1 MNQRRE
7 IKDGILYFDGCSTV
21 DLAKQYGTPLYVMS
35 EGDIEDKMR
44 EIKTCFLDK
53 YPNTR
58 VAYAAKAFLPIAMAK
73 LMEREGMC
81 LDCVSGGE
89 LYTAQKAGFP
99 PERIEFN
106 GNNKSEAE
114 IEQAVE
120 LGVGRIIIDSETEL
134 PIIERVCQE
143 KRKKIE

>member
-53 YPNTR
+53 Y
-58 VAYAAKAFLPIAMAK
+58 
-73 LMEREGMC
+73 
-81 LDCVSGGE
+81 
-89 LYTAQKAGFP
+89 
-99 PERIEFN
+99 
-106 GNNKSEAE
+106 NNS
-114 IEQAVE
+114 
-120 LGVGRIIIDSETEL
+120 VGYFVL
-134 PIIERVCQE
+134 
-143 KRKKIE
+143 